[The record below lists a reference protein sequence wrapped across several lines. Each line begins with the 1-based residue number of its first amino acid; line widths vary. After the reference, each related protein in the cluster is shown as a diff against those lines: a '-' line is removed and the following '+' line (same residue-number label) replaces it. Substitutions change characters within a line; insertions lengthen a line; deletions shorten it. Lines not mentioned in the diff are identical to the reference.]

1 MIALLGLGVSGAWA
15 FDVTIIKSTVSQTT
29 YGSLSSSTFTTNET
43 SGLNSVTVS
52 GISNLQNTSFAYGS
66 SLGFASTASGTIT
79 VTVPDGYKIIGY
91 SLFARSNTYAVP
103 YTLTPAAGGSSVTT
117 STGGVML
124 TTHGIDSKTTTI
136 TYTASSANSFYI
148 PQLVLSVK
156 ADAAETVD
164 VVYKEVWDGEVK
176 ETHETVS
183 QVVGETPNLWEYYRN
198 KAYCTSYKYYSTQDC
213 SGEELT
219 SLTSSSTT
227 IFVKPVFNPPFTLS
241 SAFDGATWYYVYFNR
256 DAGKRYWQMNPNS
269 TPYPDQTSKPSVS
282 EAIWAFTGNP
292 YDGIKVMN
300 ARAGDGYYLK
310 KKGTNSGD
318 AITMQA
324 DGQSW
329 AIGTGNGG
337 FYLKEDGTNY
347 YIHDYSSKLAVW
359 NSGSAATDKGS
370 AIVVENATPIKVT
383 YKLTYNGNVISS
395 YTKDLYELV
404 GATAAA
410 PFNWELPPY
419 CSTGTCTPATI
430 TAETT
435 EVNVELVWNGPF
447 AFSSLDNYEN
457 ASWYYM
463 NIGTK
468 WAVRN
473 SSNDQFVAADT
484 RQEAI
489 AAGDNALWAYI
500 GTPMEFKVYNK
511 GAGSTKKVQVGN
523 SLNLTTTDTYT
534 AINITKLTTSTFY
547 LDNEDYHMG
556 YYNNSFCPVNP
567 GANTV
572 VYVMSEYCGK
582 AINDVY
588 TWAATQPVDN
598 TPFSIN
604 SSCLTTIENNFA
616 NMMPKMSQS
625 EYEAISIPAD
635 ITASLVYVYP
645 TTGYYRIKSSGTRS
659 IGESYIGYGSSDY
672 GTGLRTVAAAN
683 KLTDASTVI
692 KLTGSAG
699 TYKLSTEGLNVQSQ
713 TGGNAAFTATDA
725 EGVDFVFTVSSPGVV
740 TIRNAASASD
750 TREGVLHEGNDGSTV
765 KGVVNW
771 QASSDASKWTV
782 EDATTVTIPLNV
794 VDGKSYATMYLP
806 FDVQLPSPDVD
817 MESLTVSGTIPY
829 IVAVSGSRAALTM
842 KQVTKIPAG
851 TPVLLINT
859 EGDTSVDVTITSGA
873 SALSGTNDLA
883 GTYFDKT
890 SLEDNEYIFATKDGE
905 LGFWKMKS
913 GKKLGANKAYLVFDG
928 DPSEVKGFA
937 LSFDDLFDGIQT
949 IENGKLTMENAP
961 IYNLA
966 GQRLQKLQKGVNIVN
981 GKKVLVK

>member
-1 MIALLGLGVSGAWA
+1 MRKLLLFLFALLMGVSGAWA
-15 FDVTIIKSTVSQTT
+15 IDVTIIKSTVSQTT
-29 YGSLSSSTFTTNET
+29 YGGLSDGTFTTNGT
-43 SGLNSVTVS
+43 SGLSGVTVS

-91 SLFARSNTYAVP
+91 SLFARSNTYSVP
-103 YTLTPAAGGSSVTT
+103 YTLTPTAGGSAVTT

-124 TTHGIDSKTTTI
+124 TTHGIESKTTSI
-136 TYTASSANSFYI
+136 TYSAASANSFYI

-227 IFVKPVFNPPFTLS
+227 VFVKPVFNPPFTLS
-241 SAFDGATWYYVYFNR
+241 SGFDGATWYYVYFNR
-256 DAGKRYWQMNPNS
+256 SAGKRYWEMNPNS

-310 KKGTNSGD
+310 KKGTNNGD

-329 AIGTGNGG
+329 AIGVGNTG
-337 FYLKEDGTNY
+337 FFLKEDGTNVF
-347 YIHDYSSKLAVW
+347 IHDYSSKLAVW
-359 NSGSAATDKGS
+359 NSSGAATDLGS
-370 AIVVENATPIKVT
+370 AIVVEDAAPIKVT

-410 PFNWELPPY
+410 PFNWVLPPY

-430 TAETT
+430 EAGTT
-435 EVNVELVWNGPF
+435 EVNVELVWDGPF
-447 AFSSLDNYEN
+447 EI
-457 ASWYYM
+457 ASDYASAAWHYV
-463 NIGTK
+463 NIGGAWTIYNGS
-468 WAVRN
+468 AL
-473 SSNDQFVAADT
+473 AATDS
-484 RQEAI
+484 RKAAI
-489 AAGDNALWAYI
+489 EAGDGALWAFV
-500 GTPMEFKVYNK
+500 GNPTSFKMYNK
-511 GAGSTKKVQVGN
+511 ALGSTYKLNVGN
-523 SLNLTTTDTYT
+523 NLVMSTSDTYAPLT
-534 AINITKLTTSTFY
+534 ITKVSATTFY
-547 LDNEDYHMG
+547 LANDGSYYLGYDETKDNK
-556 YYNNSFCPVNP
+556 FP
-567 GANTV
+567 
-572 VYVMSEYCGK
+572 YVSPADSRALMTAISEYCGK

-616 NMMPKMSQS
+616 NMMPKMNQS
-625 EYEAISIPAD
+625 EYEALSIPTD

-645 TTGYYRIKSSGTRS
+645 TTGYFRIKSSGTRS
-659 IGESYIGYGSSDY
+659 IGDSYIGYGSSDY
-672 GTGLRTVAAAN
+672 GTGLRTVVAAN
-683 KLTDASTVI
+683 KLTDISTVI
-692 KLTGSAG
+692 KLDGSAG

-713 TGGNAAFTATDA
+713 TEANAAFTATGA

-740 TIRNAASASD
+740 TIRNAASASGERQGD
-750 TREGVLHEGNDGSTV
+750 LHEGQDGSTV
-765 KGVVNW
+765 KGVINW
-771 QASSDASKWTV
+771 QASADQSKWTV
-782 EDATTVTIPLNV
+782 EEASSIDITLMQNIG
-794 VDGKSYATMYLP
+794 GKSYATVYLP
-806 FDVQLPSPDVD
+806 FPVS
-817 MESLTVSGTIPY
+817 EVSGAKAY
-829 IVAVSGSRAALTM
+829 KLS
-842 KQVTKIPAG
+842 VTKTYASAAEIEGGFPAG
-851 TPVLLINT
+851 TGVLLVSDDNNATATLTIGGTPAEVT
-859 EGDTSVDVTITSGA
+859 EN
-873 SALSGTNDLA
+873 ALTGHNA
-883 GTYFDKT
+883 KGNV
-890 SLEDNEYIFATKDGE
+890 ENAYIFAYVNGV
-905 LGFWKMKS
+905 LGFYPLD
-913 GKKLGANKAYLVFDG
+913 GTQEVAANKAYILSSSIPNEVRGLTLEFG
-928 DPSEVKGFA
+928 DV
-937 LSFDDLFDGIQT
+937 DR
-949 IENGKLTMENAP
+949 IETLKNVENETMRNA
-961 IYNLA
+961 IYNIA
-966 GQRLQKLQKGVNIVN
+966 GQRVAKTQKGIYIVN
-981 GKKVLVK
+981 GKKVVIK